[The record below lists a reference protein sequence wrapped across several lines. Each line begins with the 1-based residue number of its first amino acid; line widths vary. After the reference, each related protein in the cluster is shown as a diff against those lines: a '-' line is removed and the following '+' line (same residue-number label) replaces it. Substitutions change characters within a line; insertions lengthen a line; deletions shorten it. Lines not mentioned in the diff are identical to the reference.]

1 MKMRNVETIVTIAH
15 TSFSVKPLIDLI
27 YNTFSS
33 RRQVSREIQPYK
45 EKKYILPDFRHP
57 FEGINGMS
65 KIQAKKCPSI
75 SRQIFTVSVINR

>member
-57 FEGINGMS
+57 FEGMS
-65 KIQAKKCPSI
+65 KIQAKKFPSI

>member
-1 MKMRNVETIVTIAH
+1 MKMRNVATIVTIAH

-45 EKKYILPDFRHP
+45 EKK
-57 FEGINGMS
+57 
-65 KIQAKKCPSI
+65 
-75 SRQIFTVSVINR
+75 VSLA